1 MKKHFFSLLLTT
13 VFFALNGAAQT
24 TLVGST
30 WLFKEA
36 KGEAITFNLT
46 FEAAGK
52 ATWKQTNGP
61 NTGAFTWSGTPDNLN
76 VEGPFGSGSTLKMTG
91 NITTGKLSYS
101 SPWSSGG
108 KSGTQTGDYNATSD
122 TWKASA
128 PASAQPAA
136 AVSAK
141 GPVNISSASLICVDN
156 KNTLAISGTLA
167 GAITAYTVD
176 LISSDGTV
184 TRVVTNQQSG
194 AGPFNYSGVV
204 PVGLSATKSDMTPE
218 QAVKK
223 AYDIALT
230 LAKAASTNS
239 SAPKVSWRAEGG
251 NHVNAVNALFA
262 DATKSPVDK
271 ISGFQSAAQ
280 RCLVLN
286 SNNAM
291 GLSTDF
297 SNFLAST
304 KIAGPFQVKVTAN
317 RQVNHSLPVELKSAC
332 N

>member
-1 MKKHFFSLLLTT
+1 MKKHFLSLFLTT
-13 VFFALNGAAQT
+13 VFFALNGAAQ

-61 NTGAFTWSGTPDNLN
+61 NTGVFTWSGTPDNLN

-91 NITTGKLSYS
+91 NIATGKLSYS

-128 PASAQPAA
+128 PAAAQPAVA
-136 AVSAK
+136 SAAK
-141 GPVNISSASLICVDN
+141 GPVNISSASLTCVDN
-156 KNTLAISGTLA
+156 KNTLAISGTLT

-176 LISSDGTV
+176 LIASDGTV

-223 AYDIALT
+223 AYDIALA
-230 LAKAASTNS
+230 LANAASTNS
-239 SAPKVSWRAEGG
+239 KAPKQSWRAEATG
-251 NHVNAVNALFA
+251 HVVTVKAKFA
-262 DATKSPVDK
+262 DATLSPENK
-271 ISGFQSAAQ
+271 IKELQGLAQ

-286 SNNAM
+286 SDNAM

-297 SNFLAST
+297 SNFLASS

-332 N
+332 K